1 MIFFFLLVVW
11 LYSKE
16 ELRRRRGERKKIIL
30 YIHQNF
36 NDDIINI
43 VGKISTKRVKQHK
56 KKSHMMSGVSHT
68 NSPKMLGLTCL
79 MSRSCDSFQLLLV
92 TFHNIV
98 GFVSSKSFQR
108 YWKYYHQS
116 FNPICIRCLFLSFFC
131 FFSLY
136 PLYPLSNLLIKSCV
150 DTYNQ

>member
-36 NDDIINI
+36 NDDIINT

-56 KKSHMMSGVSHT
+56 KKNHTWWAEWATQTVQRCWGSLVLWAARVTHSNYCWWHFIISLDLSHQNLFNGTGSIIIKVS
-68 NSPKMLGLTCL
+68 
-79 MSRSCDSFQLLLV
+79 
-92 TFHNIV
+92 I
-98 GFVSSKSFQR
+98 R
-108 YWKYYHQS
+108 YAS
-116 FNPICIRCLFLSFFC
+116 DVFFFLSFV
-131 FFSLY
+131 FFLFI
-136 PLYPLSNLLIKSCV
+136 LSILSPIS
-150 DTYNQ
+150 

>member
-36 NDDIINI
+36 NDDISNT

-56 KKSHMMSGVSHT
+56 KNHTWWAEWATQTVQRCWGSLVLWAARVTHSNYCWWHFIILLDLSHQNLFNGTGSIIIKVS
-68 NSPKMLGLTCL
+68 
-79 MSRSCDSFQLLLV
+79 
-92 TFHNIV
+92 I
-98 GFVSSKSFQR
+98 R
-108 YWKYYHQS
+108 YAS
-116 FNPICIRCLFLSFFC
+116 DVFFFLSFV
-131 FFSLY
+131 FSLY